1 MGRERAA
8 DADKPRIVFGV
19 DLGQSCGNCALAF
32 NRDGSADRLE
42 SGTWDFK
49 GHHGGGGIQGLR
61 MERFLSDL
69 IVRHRAKAVRLAL
82 AYEVV
87 EFAHKSSAAA
97 RVYYGMMATLQTVC
111 EKLGVPHD
119 GIPPGTLKKGVTGH
133 GNSSKEQVAL
143 VVGRLFQFEPRRC
156 GVCRKTVIRVSAT
169 GRCPGIVE
177 KGRRHGQPCPG
188 WVRKE
193 DESDAVGA
201 ALTMARQLGW
211 WNGSVPDEPAA

>member
-1 MGRERAA
+1 MGRERASKA
-8 DADKPRIVFGV
+8 GKLLVVFGV

-32 NRDGSADRLE
+32 HGDGSAERLE

-61 MERFLSDL
+61 LERFLSDL
-69 IVRHRAKAVRLAL
+69 IVRHRAKAVRMVL

-87 EFAHKSSAAA
+87 EFAHTSSAAA

-111 EKLGVPHD
+111 EKLGVPYD

-156 GVCRKTVIRVSAT
+156 PVCKKMVARRSPT
-169 GRCPGIVE
+169 GRCPGMIE
-177 KGRRHGQPCPG
+177 KGRRRGQPCHG

-211 WNGSVPDEPAA
+211 WNGSVPDETAA